1 MITSVCR
8 FFITLLCF
16 LLSLISVQL
25 HAGYVMTELE
35 GTPLDVPSPINTVVW
50 DNTDTNYNDDDDKQ
64 TVPIGFPFQFDDT
77 IYNNVTILTNG
88 ILKFGDVERMHRD
101 YINESLPTDEGD
113 NFIAIYWDDLVDDDQ
128 STVTYGN
135 LGVSPNRR
143 FIANWTNVRAYS
155 NNSNRYDFQVV
166 LYENGDIRYRYN
178 NNTSNGASATIGLEI
193 DDGDFIQYSFNA
205 ISVEVSFDLL
215 FRNELLSLP
224 SPLLHYRLDEASW
237 DGSADEVLDSSLN
250 NLHGRSFLG
259 ANTSDADPAVG
270 TSIGTCHYGV
280 FDGVNDY
287 VEIDDNS
294 LLDLSSDFAV
304 GVWIKI
310 DEIPT
315 SGLKTILS
323 KDTNYEFHV
332 NANGKINW
340 WWNNSSGGTRQFNSI
355 ASITPGVWTHVVI
368 SFEPG
373 DQRIFVNG
381 NESGVA
387 TNPEGAITNSNP
399 LQIAADQNSASR
411 YFKGDIDEVNIFDQ
425 GLSVNQVQELMNKT
439 RPCSSFNL
447 CVSSFPDGL
456 NSHTGGNIDFD
467 RDAQLFFSPDDML
480 NAGSITLDGGSSQ
493 RSCVS
498 VECQANGL
506 PVDPTTA
513 PSFPNTG
520 ANTVDVNINNNGS
533 GDIGGGENNYRD
545 VALGNS
551 ATLSV
556 LPGYSDY
563 YIDDLSLG
571 NNGSINLVAGTY
583 WINNFSAGRGLNITV
598 SGGTARI
605 YINNNFTLPRDAII
619 NSPSAMNQGDASQLL
634 LYGYASINTESD
646 ITFSGVMY
654 ATANID
660 LDRDSNYYGAIT
672 GADISIGRDTNVFFN
687 PSAAAGLNYGDL
699 CQAASCMLGSFTIT
713 QPNYALA
720 CPTMRSEISI
730 QAMCA
735 DGTTFKEDYFGTVEL
750 STTENSL
757 SEFYSSLT
765 SASPITSVTFD
776 GTELGKKEVYLFHQN
791 ENPSLS
797 IIASDPLIPVSSI
810 STNSIDFRTSGFAVS
825 EPSSFICGGS
835 TTMTLTAIGEDD
847 SGVSCQVL
855 TGFSGVKGI
864 KAWFSV
870 NLDSVAGAETVSTD
884 LSIASQLISEQV
896 EPGVNNVNLTF
907 NNGIAS
913 IPLAYENAGQFLSI
927 NFKHDDAPYDNS
939 VPELS
944 GITLNGSTASF
955 VVRPDKINLSSTT
968 ANASCASADASCS
981 KLVAAGSPFNVT
993 AEAQCIGG
1001 GIADD
1006 YQGTV
1011 AFAHSLVAPLPGSV
1025 GSLSVNSVAISSLDN
1040 GAIEVNDQTISEVGV
1055 FNIQAGDAN
1064 YFSEIIPP
1072 FTLSNVGRFYP
1083 AYFQMSLASTTN
1095 SCTGFSYMGQSGVGI
1110 DYRLLAHKTGGGQVL
1125 NYNGA
1130 FAKATMSLVAEN
1142 DNDGGAY
1149 QDRLIDGSSPD
1160 TWINGQF
1167 DFTFSGNFSRAMIV
1181 DGPLQA
1187 LETGI
1192 VLFDNDGGTSELI
1205 DLDMRADTNTN
1216 CAVVGDCN
1224 AKNIGELDVRFGQLT
1239 LGNAFGPETFAL
1251 SMPVQ
1256 TEYYDGSAFILNPDD
1271 ACTNLTV
1278 TNPPFSPRITSWSD
1292 NLRPGDTT
1300 PTLISNI
1307 TAGKGT
1313 IEFSAAGLG
1322 NEGSVIFEYAADSW
1336 LKTENTG
1343 DGNYTDDPFG
1353 QITFGQFRGTD
1364 RMIYWREVIRQ

>member
-1 MITSVCR
+1 MITSENNV
-8 FFITLLCF
+8 FTKLIYIF
-16 LLSLISVQL
+16 LSLMCFPLQAS
-25 HAGYVMTELE
+25 YVMTELE

-50 DNTDTNYNDDDDKQ
+50 DNTDTGYPNDDDKQ
-64 TVPIGFPFQFDDT
+64 TVSIGFPFQFDNT
-77 IYNNVTILTNG
+77 LYNDVTILTNG

-101 YINESLPTDEGD
+101 YVNESLATDEGD
-113 NFIAIYWDDLVDDDQ
+113 RFIAIYWDDLVDDNE

-135 LGVSPNRR
+135 LGVSPNRK

-193 DDGDFIQYSFNA
+193 DDSDFIQYSFNSV
-205 ISVEVSFDLL
+205 SVEVSFDLL

-224 SPLLHYRLDEASW
+224 PPLLHYRLDEPSW
-237 DGSADEVLDSSLN
+237 DGTGSEVLDSSLN

-259 ANTSDADPAVG
+259 ANTSDANPAVG
-270 TSIGTCHYGV
+270 TSIGTCNYGV
-280 FDGVNDY
+280 FDGDNDY
-287 VEIDDNS
+287 VEINDNS
-294 LLDLSSDFAV
+294 LLDLASDFAV

-332 NANGKINW
+332 NSSGKINW
-340 WWNNSSGGTRQFNSI
+340 WWNNASGGARQFNSI
-355 ASITPGVWTHVVI
+355 ASISAGVWTHVVI
-368 SFEPG
+368 SFEAG
-373 DQRIFVNG
+373 NQKIFING
-381 NESGVA
+381 SESGSA
-387 TNPEGAITNSNP
+387 TNPEYAITNSNP
-399 LQIAADQNSASR
+399 LQFASDQNSGSR

-425 GLSVNQVQELMNKT
+425 SLSVNQVQELMNQT

-467 RDAQLFFSPDDML
+467 RDAQLFFSPDDTL

-506 PVDPTTA
+506 PVDPTVA
-513 PSFPNTG
+513 PSFPDTSVSS
-520 ANTVDVNINNNGS
+520 VDVSINNNGT
-533 GDIGGGENNYRD
+533 GDIGGAENNYRNIS
-545 VALGNS
+545 LGNS
-551 ATLSV
+551 ATLNI

-571 NNGSINLVAGTY
+571 NNGTINLVAGTY
-583 WINNFSAGRGLNITV
+583 WINNFSAGQNLNITV
-598 SGGTARI
+598 SGGTARV
-605 YINNNFTLPRDAII
+605 YVNNDFALPRDSII
-619 NSPSAMNQGDASQLL
+619 NSPSATNQGDASQLL
-634 LYGYASINTESD
+634 IYGYANINTERD
-646 ITFSGVMY
+646 TTFSGVMY
-654 ATANID
+654 AIANIE

-672 GADISIGRDTNVFFN
+672 GADISIGQETNIFFN
-687 PSAAAGLNYGDL
+687 PSAAAGLDYGDL
-699 CQAASCMLGSFTIT
+699 CQAASCILGSFTIN
-713 QPNYALA
+713 QPDYALA
-720 CPTMRSEISI
+720 CPNIRSEISI
-730 QAMCA
+730 QAMCV
-735 DGTTFKEDYFGTVEL
+735 DGTTFKDDYVGTVEL
-750 STTENSL
+750 TTTENSL
-757 SEFYSSLT
+757 SEFYASLSSV
-765 SASPITSVTFD
+765 SSITSVTFD

-797 IIASDPLIPVSSI
+797 IVASDPLIPVSTTSA
-810 STNSIDFRTSGFAVS
+810 TGVDFRTSGFAIS
-825 EPSSFICGGS
+825 EPSSFVCGDS

-847 SGVSCQVL
+847 SGASCQVL
-855 TGFSGVKGI
+855 TGFSGVKGM

-870 NLDSVAGAETVSTD
+870 NLDGVVGADAVSTD
-884 LSIASQLISEQV
+884 LSIASQLISASS
-896 EPGVNNVNLTF
+896 EPSSNNVNLTF
-907 NNGIAS
+907 NSGIAN
-913 IPLAYENAGQFLSI
+913 IPLTYENAGQFLTV

-944 GITLNGSTASF
+944 GVTLNASTASF
-955 VVRPDKINLSSTT
+955 VVRPDKINLSSST
-968 ANASCASADASCS
+968 ANASCASGDASCS
-981 KLVAAGSPFNVT
+981 RLVAAGSPFNIT

-1001 GIADD
+1001 GVADD

-1011 AFAHSLVAPLPGSV
+1011 AFTHNLAAPLPGST
-1025 GSLSVNSVAISSLDN
+1025 GSLSVNSVTVSSIDN
-1040 GAIEVNDQTISEVGV
+1040 GSVEVNDQTISEVGV
-1055 FNIQAGDAN
+1055 FNIEAGDAN
-1064 YFSEIIPP
+1064 YFSEVIPP

-1095 SCTGFSYMGQSGVGI
+1095 ACSGFSYMGQSGIGI

-1149 QDRLIDGSSPD
+1149 QDRLMDGSSLD

-1167 DFTFSGNFSRAMIV
+1167 DFTFSGNFSRAIIV
-1181 DGPLQA
+1181 DGPFQT

-1192 VLFDNDGGTSELI
+1192 VLLDNDGGLSELI
-1205 DLDMRADTNTN
+1205 GLDMKADANTN
-1216 CAVVGDCN
+1216 CGVAGDCN
-1224 AKNIGELDVRFGQLT
+1224 AKKIGDLDVRFGQLT

-1251 SMPVQ
+1251 NMSVQ
-1256 TEYYDGSAFILNPDD
+1256 TEYFDGSDFILNSDD
-1271 ACTNLTV
+1271 ICTSLSITD
-1278 TNPPFSPRITSWSD
+1278 PPFSPRAASWTD
-1292 NLRPGDTT
+1292 NLGIGDTI
-1300 PTLISNI
+1300 PTLTSDIAS
-1307 TAGKGT
+1307 GEGL

-1322 NEGSVIFEYAADSW
+1322 NEGSVIFEYATDSW

-1353 QITFGQFRGTD
+1353 KITFGQFRGTD